1 MKIHFSQKDVGDNYL
16 VKKLGH
22 FDIDYHKQ

>member
-1 MKIHFSQKDVGDNYL
+1 MKIYFSQIDVGDNYL

-22 FDIDYHKQ
+22 FDIDYHKK